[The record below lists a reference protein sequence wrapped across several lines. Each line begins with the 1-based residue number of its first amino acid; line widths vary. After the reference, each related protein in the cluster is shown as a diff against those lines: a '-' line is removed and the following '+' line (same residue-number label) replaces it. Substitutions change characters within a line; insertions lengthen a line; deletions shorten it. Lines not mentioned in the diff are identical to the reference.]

1 METRHS
7 VTPELANMVLKK
19 WVQSIR
25 RDWASAGIGTVAVQY
40 WIFQELRA
48 RQPTF
53 VTGGSGSEPGSR
65 ISIYS
70 AERAR
75 FNSRTGCPVAGVPR
89 FVHLHCFGKRVR
101 RCRNARLCRDRS
113 TSAAS
118 RRGPAW
124 CALAFSS
131 ETSRYNSGPVSS
143 PSRCSD
149 RGIMQ
154 AHDIISRSP
163 VSVRRVCARI

>member
-65 ISIYS
+65 ISIWFGGEGEIKL
-70 AERAR
+70 A
-75 FNSRTGCPVAGVPR
+75 NGLSR
-89 FVHLHCFGKRVR
+89 R
-101 RCRNARLCRDRS
+101 RCPPLC
-113 TSAAS
+113 T
-118 RRGPAW
+118 PA
-124 CALAFSS
+124 LFRQ
-131 ETSRYNSGPVSS
+131 TR
-143 PSRCSD
+143 
-149 RGIMQ
+149 
-154 AHDIISRSP
+154 
-163 VSVRRVCARI
+163 